1 MCVRLPPIPVTTE
14 RLKTYNVH
22 PDIGAHGARDGMCRD
37 RRGRQRDNRSKE
49 LRPTRSWMGGERVD
63 IRDRGGRESE
73 REDCDLEG
81 AVVKPLAAIGIEI
94 LLDRAVVMRAPP
106 AKRLDF

>member
-1 MCVRLPPIPVTTE
+1 M
-14 RLKTYNVH
+14 
-22 PDIGAHGARDGMCRD
+22 GARYGMCRD

-49 LRPTRSWMGGERVD
+49 LRPTRRQKKKKSREPSPTGAAKRQNIRRMIRSWMGGERVD
-63 IRDRGGRESE
+63 IRDRRERVRG

-94 LLDRAVVMRAPP
+94 FLERAVVKLLP
-106 AKRLDF
+106 